1 MNLDLTGTSLA
12 HQARTLIA
20 LPALPKRILT
30 AFVFLSL
37 LFSGHLVAEEK
48 LDFNR
53 DIRPI
58 LSDNCF
64 LCHGPAAST
73 RAAELRLDKREP
85 AVASSAITPGKPD
98 QSELVER
105 IFSDDANSIMP
116 PPDANKKLTPQQKE
130 ILKRWIQEG
139 AEYQQHW
146 SFVTPVKQSE
156 VQANSIDQF
165 VTQKLNEHPLTPTP
179 PANPETLIRRVTF
192 DLNGVPPTP
201 TEVEQFKNDINDR
214 GIDDAYQT
222 LVDRLLAN
230 NAYGERMALAWLDAA
245 RYGDSSV
252 MHADGPRDMWPW
264 RDWVINAYNTNM
276 PFDRFTIDQ
285 IAGDLLPNATVE
297 QKIASG
303 FNRNHA
309 TSDEGGAFA
318 EELRVEYVVDRVKT
332 TSTVWLGLTMECSQ
346 CHDHKYDPISQEE
359 YYQFFAYFNNTTD
372 PGMQTRNGNQSPTV
386 RVISAELR
394 SQLDSLQTSID
405 TANKNL
411 AERKVTAEPEFLKW
425 VDLASQK
432 ATAKIKNT
440 EPLGLTQ
447 WYPLDEST
455 GNKLTNS
462 LSGAV
467 AKKEKGKLQT
477 VNRSGSSAL
486 DLNGQ
491 TQFVSNEKAIEIKN
505 DQPFSFAAWIKTDG
519 KSSGAVF
526 SRMDVPQAYRG
537 YDMWVQRRSI
547 GTHIINTWPSNALK
561 AVSVDQLKIN
571 TWQHVVIT
579 YDGSQKT
586 PGVKIHIDGKLS
598 GNAVEADTLNGTI
611 ETATPFKIG
620 SRSQGGN
627 WKGGVDD
634 IRIYNRALSA
644 QEISSF
650 PGNPIESILSIPPS
664 ERQASQLNTLKQHFF
679 TTIDQDSIKASAQ
692 LAELASKQTALNAK
706 PLTSM
711 VMQDNPADKMRN
723 TYILDRGQYD
733 APQEDNPITAGVP
746 AALPPLPELAPKNRL
761 GLAQWLTQ
769 PEHPLTARVAVNR
782 YWMML
787 FGQGLV
793 RTPGDFGAQGMP
805 PTHPKLLDWLA
816 VEFVESDWDVKH
828 LLKMIVMSGTYRQ
841 SSQRSSLQQ
850 QQDPEN
856 LLLSYSPRFR
866 LQGEF
871 IRDQALFVSGLLTD
885 QTGGASVKPYQ
896 PPNIWNEV
904 SLNGGLRYRQDKGE
918 NLYRKSMYTYWKRSA
933 PMPNMMIFD
942 SPSREK
948 CVIQRAR
955 TNTPLQALVTLND
968 PQFVEAARK
977 LAERILADS
986 PETSTR
992 IDRAYQL
999 CTSRK
1004 ANPKEHAI
1012 IKKLLEDQRQ
1022 RFTDSPENAKQLLA
1036 VGESPRAAATT
1047 TEIDLAA
1054 WSVICQMILNL
1065 DETLTRN

>member
-1 MNLDLTGTSLA
+1 MNRHLTGIFLA
-12 HQARTLIA
+12 HKTHMLIA
-20 LPALPKRILT
+20 FSAVPKRILT
-30 AFVFLSL
+30 LAVTICI
-37 LFSGHLVAEEK
+37 LFSGYLAADEK

-85 AVASSAITPGKPD
+85 AIASRAIKPGKPD

-105 IFSDDANSIMP
+105 IFSNDADSIMP
-116 PPDANKKLTPQQKE
+116 PPESNKKLTPQQKE
-130 ILKRWIQEG
+130 TLKRWIQEG

-146 SFVTPVKQSE
+146 SFVSPQRQPK
-156 VQANSIDQF
+156 AKSIDEF
-165 VTQKLNEHPLTPTP
+165 VAKKLSAYPLTATP

-201 TEVEQFKNDINDR
+201 TEVEQFKDDINDR
-214 GIDDAYQT
+214 GIDVAYQA
-222 LVDRLLAN
+222 LVDRLLTR

-276 PFDRFTIDQ
+276 PFDQFTIEQ
-285 IAGDLLPNATVE
+285 LAGDLIPNATVE

-359 YYQFFAYFNNTTD
+359 YYKFFAYFNNTTD

-386 RVISAELR
+386 RVVSAELR
-394 SQLDSLQTSID
+394 SQLDTLQLSIE
-405 TANKNL
+405 AAKKKL
-411 AERKVTAEPEFLKW
+411 AERKVAAEPEFVKW
-425 VDLASQK
+425 VDQASQR
-432 ATAKIKNT
+432 AAAKTKNS
-440 EPLGLTQ
+440 EPTGLIQ

-462 LSGAV
+462 VSGAV
-467 AKKEKGKLQT
+467 ANKEKGKLQT
-477 VNRSGSSAL
+477 VDRSGATAL

-491 TQFVSNEKAIEIKN
+491 TQFVSNEKTIEIKH

-537 YDMWVQRRSI
+537 YDLWVQGRSI

-586 PGVKIHIDGKLS
+586 KGVKIHIDGKLS
-598 GNAVEADTLNGTI
+598 ENAVEADTLNGTI
-611 ETATPFKIG
+611 ETAAAFKIG
-620 SRSQGGN
+620 SRSQGAN

-634 IRIYNRALSA
+634 IRIYDRTLSTK
-644 QEISSF
+644 EINSF
-650 PGNPIESILSIPPS
+650 PGNPIEYILAIPPS
-664 ERQASQLNTLKQHFF
+664 ERQPTQLNTLKQHFF
-679 TTIDQDSIKASAQ
+679 STIDQDSIAIAAQ
-692 LAELASKQTALNAK
+692 LAEANSKQKALNSK

-711 VMQDNPADKMRN
+711 VMQDNPAGKMRT

-733 APQEDNPITAGVP
+733 APQEENPVNAGIP
-746 AALPPLPELAPKNRL
+746 SALPPLPESAPANRL

-805 PTHPKLLDWLA
+805 PTHPELLDWLA
-816 VEFVESDWDVKH
+816 VEFVESGWDVKH
-828 LLKMIVMSGTYRQ
+828 LLKLMVMSRTYRQ

-977 LAERILADS
+977 LAERILTESA
-986 PETSTR
+986 ETSTR

-1004 ANPKEHAI
+1004 ANLREHAVI
-1012 IKKLLEDQRQ
+1012 EKLLEDQRQ
-1022 RFTDSPENAKQLLA
+1022 RFTESPENAKQLLE
-1036 VGESPRAAATT
+1036 VGESPKAVSI

>member
-1 MNLDLTGTSLA
+1 MNLELTDISLA
-12 HQARTLIA
+12 HHARTLIA
-20 LPALPKRILT
+20 FPALPKLAPT
-30 AFVFLSL
+30 LVVLLGL
-37 LFSGHLVAEEK
+37 LFSGNLVAEDK

-85 AVASSAITPGKPD
+85 AIAANAIKPGNP
-98 QSELVER
+98 SESDLVDR
-105 IFSDDANSIMP
+105 IFSDDPDSIMP
-116 PPDANKKLTPQQKE
+116 PPDSNKKLTSQQKE
-130 ILKRWIQEG
+130 ILKRWIKEG

-146 SFVTPVKQSE
+146 SFVSPERQPEAK
-156 VQANSIDQF
+156 SIDQF
-165 VTQKLNEHPLTPTP
+165 VAKKLSTVPLNGTP
-179 PANPETLIRRVTF
+179 PAQPETLIRRVTF
-192 DLNGVPPTP
+192 DLNGIPPTP
-201 TEVEQFKNDINDR
+201 AEVQQFKNDIAGR
-214 GIDDAYQT
+214 GIDAAYQT
-222 LVDRLLAN
+222 LVDRLLAR

-276 PFDRFTIDQ
+276 PFDQFTIEQ
-285 IAGDLLPNATVE
+285 LAGDLLPNATVE

-386 RVISAELR
+386 RVIPTELR
-394 SQLDSLQTSID
+394 TQLDSLQLSIE
-405 TANKNL
+405 AAKKKL
-411 AERKVTAEPEFLKW
+411 AERKDAAEPEFLTW
-425 VDLASQK
+425 VDQASQK
-432 ATAKIKNT
+432 VGVKIKNA
-440 EPLGLTQ
+440 EPTGLTQ
-447 WYPLDEST
+447 WYPLDETT

-462 LSGAV
+462 VSGAI
-467 AKKEKGKLQT
+467 ANKEKGKWQ
-477 VNRSGSSAL
+477 NADRSGTKAL
-486 DLNGQ
+486 DLNGK
-491 TQFVSNEKAIEIKN
+491 TQFISNEKTIEIKN

-537 YDMWVQRRSI
+537 YDMWVQGRSI
-547 GTHIINTWPSNALK
+547 GTHVVNTWPSNALK

-571 TWQHVVIT
+571 TWQHVIIT
-579 YDGSQKT
+579 YDGSQKAK
-586 PGVKIHIDGKLS
+586 GVKIHIDGKLS
-598 GNAVEADTLNGTI
+598 DNAVEADTLDGAT
-611 ETATPFKIG
+611 ETTAAFKIG
-620 SRSQGGN
+620 SRSQGAN
-627 WKGGVDD
+627 WRGGVDD
-634 IRIYNRALSA
+634 IRIYDRALSTK
-644 QEISSF
+644 EINSF
-650 PGNPIESILSIPPS
+650 PGNPIEHILSIPPN
-664 ERQASQLNTLKQHFF
+664 ERQAAQINALKQHFF
-679 TTIDQDSIKASAQ
+679 STVDQDSMTIASQ
-692 LAELASKQTALNAK
+692 LAEANSKQQALNAK
-706 PLTSM
+706 PLTTM
-711 VMQDNPADKMRN
+711 VMQDNPADKMRT
-723 TYILDRGQYD
+723 TYILERGQYD
-733 APQEDNPITAGVP
+733 SPQEEKPVNAGVP
-746 AALPPLPELAPKNRL
+746 AALPPLPELAPTNRL

-805 PTHPKLLDWLA
+805 PTHPELLDWLA
-816 VEFVESDWDVKH
+816 VEFVESGWDVKH
-828 LLKMIVMSGTYRQ
+828 LLKLMVTSGTYRQ
-841 SSQRSSLQQ
+841 SSRRSSLQQ

-904 SLNGGLRYRQDKGE
+904 SLNGGLRYRQDKGK

-977 LAERILADS
+977 LAERILTESA
-986 PETSTR
+986 ETSTR
-992 IDRAYQL
+992 IDSAYQL

-1004 ANPKEHAI
+1004 ANSREHVV
-1012 IKKLLEDQRQ
+1012 IKNLLEDERR
-1022 RFTDSPENAKQLLA
+1022 RFTESPENAKQFLA
-1036 VGESPRAAATT
+1036 VGESPKSASIS
-1047 TEIDLAA
+1047 EIDLAA

>member
-1 MNLDLTGTSLA
+1 MNLEFSGIPLTYPAKTLLA
-12 HQARTLIA
+12 PTTFSRRISTLVI
-20 LPALPKRILT
+20 
-30 AFVFLSL
+30 FLGI
-37 LFSGHLVAEEK
+37 LFSGPLRADEK

-85 AVASSAITPGKPD
+85 AIAADAIRPGKPD
-98 QSELVER
+98 ESELVER
-105 IFSDDANSIMP
+105 VFSDDMDSIMP
-116 PPDANKKLTPQQKE
+116 PPDSNKKLTPQQRE
-130 ILKRWIQEG
+130 TLKRWIQEG
-139 AEYQQHW
+139 AEYQRHW
-146 SFVTPVKQSE
+146 SFVSPAKAPE
-156 VQANSIDQF
+156 AKSIDQF
-165 VTQKLNEHPLTPTP
+165 IANKLLTSPLTATP

-192 DLNGVPPTP
+192 DLNGIPPTP
-201 TEVEQFKNDINDR
+201 SEVEQFKEDISAR
-214 GIDDAYQT
+214 GIDDAYQD
-222 LVDRLLAN
+222 LVDRLLAR

-264 RDWVINAYNTNM
+264 RDWVIKAYNSNM
-276 PFDRFTIDQ
+276 PFDQFTIEQ
-285 IAGDLLPNATVE
+285 LAGDLLPNATVE

-394 SQLDSLQTSID
+394 SQLDGLQSSIE
-405 TANKNL
+405 TAKKKL
-411 AERKVTAEPEFLKW
+411 AERKAAAAPEFVKW
-425 VDLASQK
+425 VDQATQK
-432 ATAKIKNT
+432 ATANSKKA
-440 EPLGLTQ
+440 EPPGLTQ
-447 WYPLDEST
+447 WYPLDET
-455 GNKLTNS
+455 DGNELTNS
-462 LSGAV
+462 VTGAV

-477 VNRSGSSAL
+477 VDRSGSSAL
-486 DLNGQ
+486 NLNGQ
-491 TQFVSNEKAIEIKN
+491 TQFVSDEKKIEIRS

-526 SRMDVPQAYRG
+526 SRMDVPQAFRG
-537 YDMWVQRRSI
+537 YDLWVQGRSI

-561 AVSVDQLKIN
+561 VVSADQLKIN
-571 TWQHVVIT
+571 TWQHIVIT
-579 YDGSQKT
+579 YDGSQK
-586 PGVKIHIDGKLS
+586 PQGVKIHIDGTLS
-598 GNAVEADTLNGTI
+598 ANTVETNTLKGTT
-611 ETATPFKIG
+611 ETAADFKIG
-620 SRSQGGN
+620 SRSQGAN
-627 WKGGVDD
+627 WRGGVDD
-634 IRIYNRALSA
+634 IRIYNRALSVK
-644 QEISSF
+644 EINAF
-650 PGNPIESILSIPPS
+650 PGNPIEYILSIPPE
-664 ERQASQLNTLKQHFF
+664 ERQEVQLNALKQHFF
-679 TTIDQDSIKASAQ
+679 STIDQESMTIAAQ
-692 LAELASKQTALNAK
+692 VADAESKQKALNAK

-711 VMQDNPADKMRN
+711 VMQDNPADKMRT

-733 APQEDNPITAGVP
+733 SPKKDQPVDVGVP
-746 AALPPLPELAPKNRL
+746 AALPPLPETAPANRL

-793 RTPGDFGAQGMP
+793 RTPEDFGAQGMP

-816 VEFVESDWDVKH
+816 VEFVESGWNVKH
-828 LLKMIVMSGTYRQ
+828 LLKRMVMSQTYRQ
-841 SSQRSSLQQ
+841 SSRRSSLQQ
-850 QQDPEN
+850 QHDPEN

-871 IRDQALFVSGLLTD
+871 IRDQALFVSGLLND
-885 QTGGASVKPYQ
+885 ETGGASVKPYQ

-904 SLNGGLRYRQDKGE
+904 SLNGGLRYQQDKGE
-918 NLYRKSMYTYWKRSA
+918 KLYRKSMYTYWKRSA

-948 CVIQRAR
+948 CVVQRAR

-977 LAERILADS
+977 LAERVLTESTD
-986 PETSTR
+986 TSSR

-1004 ANPKEHAI
+1004 ASPREHAVI
-1012 IKKLLEDQRQ
+1012 EKLLEDQRQ
-1022 RFTDSPENAKQLLA
+1022 RFLESPENAKQLLA
-1036 VGESPRAAATT
+1036 VGESPKSESM
-1047 TEIDLAA
+1047 TEPDLAA
-1054 WSVICQMILNL
+1054 WSIVCQMILNL

>member
-1 MNLDLTGTSLA
+1 MNLDESCIPSTNKVQTIVGK
-12 HQARTLIA
+12 
-20 LPALPKRILT
+20 PALPWWIPTLL
-30 AFVFLSL
+30 VFFTIITPAQLI
-37 LFSGHLVAEEK
+37 ADDK

-73 RAAELRLDKREP
+73 RAAELRLDKRDP
-85 AVASSAITPGKPD
+85 AIAANAILPGKAD
-98 QSELVER
+98 QSELVGR
-105 IFSDDANSIMP
+105 IFSDDSDAIMP
-116 PPDANKKLTPQQKE
+116 PPDSNKKLTPQQKE
-130 ILKRWIQEG
+130 TLKRWIQEG

-146 SFVTPVKQSE
+146 SFVTPGKQPKS
-156 VQANSIDQF
+156 QAESIDQF
-165 VTQKLNEHPLTPTP
+165 VAQKLKPHSLTSTP
-179 PANPETLIRRVTF
+179 PADPETLIRRVTF
-192 DLNGVPPTP
+192 DLNGIPPTP
-201 TEVEQFKNDINDR
+201 AEVEQFKNDINDR
-214 GIDDAYQT
+214 GIDSAYQA
-222 LVDRLLAN
+222 LVDRLLGK

-264 RDWVINAYNTNM
+264 RDWVINAYNANM
-276 PFDRFTIDQ
+276 PFDQFTMEQ
-285 IAGDLLPNATVE
+285 IAGDLIPNATVE

-309 TSDEGGAFA
+309 TSDEGGAFD

-332 TSTVWLGLTMECSQ
+332 TSTVWMGLTIECSQ

-394 SQLDSLQTSID
+394 SQLETLQASIATS
-405 TANKNL
+405 KKQL
-411 AERKVTAEPEFLKW
+411 GERRVVAEPEFLEW
-425 VDLASQK
+425 VNQASRK
-432 ATAKIKNT
+432 ANESSATT
-440 EPLGLTQ
+440 EPTGLTQ
-447 WYPLDEST
+447 WYPLDETT
-455 GNKLTNS
+455 GNELANS
-462 LSGAV
+462 VSGAV
-467 AKKEKGKLQT
+467 AKKEQGKLQT
-477 VNRSGSSAL
+477 VDRSGTNAL
-486 DLNGQ
+486 DLNGK
-491 TQFVSNEKAIEIKN
+491 TQFVSNEKTIEIKN

-537 YDMWVQRRSI
+537 YDMWVQGRNI
-547 GTHIINTWPSNALK
+547 GAHIINTWPSNALK
-561 AVSVDQLKIN
+561 AVSEDQLKIN

-586 PGVKIHIDGKLS
+586 QGVKIHIDGKLS
-598 GNAVEADTLNGTI
+598 ANSVEADTLNGTI
-611 ETATPFKIG
+611 ETSIAFKIG
-620 SRSQGGN
+620 SRSQGAN
-627 WKGGVDD
+627 WRGGVDD
-634 IRIYNRALSA
+634 IRIYDHALSTK
-644 QEISSF
+644 EIGSF
-650 PGNPIESILSIPPS
+650 PGNPIDFLISIPES
-664 ERQASQLNTLKQHFF
+664 ERQPAQVNTLRKHFF
-679 TTIDQDSIKASAQ
+679 STIDQDSISISTQ
-692 LAELASKQTALNAK
+692 LAKATAEQKALNAK

-711 VMQDNPADKMRN
+711 VMEDNPTDKMRT

-733 APQEDNPITAGVP
+733 SPKKDNPVNAGVP
-746 AALPPLPELAPKNRL
+746 AALPPLPENAPANRL

-769 PEHPLTARVAVNR
+769 PGHPLTARVAVNR

-787 FGQGLV
+787 FGHGLV

-805 PTHPKLLDWLA
+805 PTHPDLLDWLA
-816 VEFVESDWDVKH
+816 VEFVDSDWDVKH
-828 LLKMIVMSGTYRQ
+828 LLKLIVMSGTYRQ
-841 SSQRSSLQQ
+841 SSQRSPLQQ

-885 QTGGASVKPYQ
+885 QAGGPSVKPYQ

-977 LAERILADS
+977 LAERIIADT
-986 PETSTR
+986 PETLAR
-992 IDRAYQL
+992 IDLAYQL

-1004 ANPKEHAI
+1004 ANPREHAI
-1012 IKKLLEDQRQ
+1012 IEKLLEDQRK
-1022 RFTDSPENAKQLLA
+1022 RFSDSPENAKKLLM
-1036 VGESPRAAATT
+1036 VGESPPAASI